1 MLHVYAVYE
10 IHKVWTTLGQSI
22 VKNRS
27 VEKTSI
33 TAFSDCVLYNHE
45 YTISNK
51 CSKFAVTRTYGMAT
65 YLQSKRYYIL
75 CNCMYQCLPS
85 VRPQATCL
93 RPPQR
98 TVCIGTYPVFVP
110 QQRV

>member
-22 VKNRS
+22 FKNRS

-51 CSKFAVTRTYGMAT
+51 CSNLL
-65 YLQSKRYYIL
+65 LQEH
-75 CNCMYQCLPS
+75 M
-85 VRPQATCL
+85 VW
-93 RPPQR
+93 PPICR
-98 TVCIGTYPVFVP
+98 ARGTIFFVTVCINAYPVFVP
-110 QQRV
+110 KRRV